1 MTVTAGAGEHNICK
15 ASKGLRLSDRAIIT
29 SMSPE
34 MQEDLLSAEAFVKRE
49 KLLFGKEI
57 KSDKKRTAEA
67 IGSADNKYR
76 LPAPDKKLKHNHV
89 ESTKGSAD
97 RVLDTKREKVLY
109 LDIPVST
116 IRVSENALRA
126 LGGHRS
132 SLQPVPSFISFTT
145 TIKYQHPSLSYVRP
159 HVNSPSTSFQ
169 CFLDRFEALA
179 GKSVPLFNDWNML
192 HPLIISGT
200 VSTAKGGSNASLVSQ
215 AIASRR

>member
-1 MTVTAGAGEHNICK
+1 
-15 ASKGLRLSDRAIIT
+15 
-29 SMSPE
+29 MSPE

-76 LPAPDKKLKHNHV
+76 LPAPDKKLKQNHV
-89 ESTKGSAD
+89 EPTNFIKGIAD
-97 RVLDTKREKVLY
+97 RVLDTRREKVLY

-132 SLQPVPSFISFTT
+132 SLQPAPSFISFTT
-145 TIKYQHPSLSYVRP
+145 TIKHQHPSLSYVRP
-159 HVNSPSTSFQ
+159 HVNPPPTSFQ

>member
-1 MTVTAGAGEHNICK
+1 MCNALGKLSPRSVTVGGEHNIHK

-29 SMSPE
+29 SMSQE

-49 KLLFGKEI
+49 KSLFGKEM

-67 IGSADNKYR
+67 IGSDNKYR
-76 LPAPDKKLKHNHV
+76 LSAQDKKLKHSHV
-89 ESTKGSAD
+89 ESTNFIKGNAD

-132 SLQPVPSFISFTT
+132 SLQPAPSFISFTT
-145 TIKYQHPSLSYVRP
+145 TIKHQHPSLSYVRP
-159 HVNSPSTSFQ
+159 HVNKP
-169 CFLDRFEALA
+169 
-179 GKSVPLFNDWNML
+179 
-192 HPLIISGT
+192 HIISVLPGSLRGLSWK
-200 VSTAKGGSNASLVSQ
+200 VSPPV
-215 AIASRR
+215 

>member
-1 MTVTAGAGEHNICK
+1 
-15 ASKGLRLSDRAIIT
+15 
-29 SMSPE
+29 MSPE

-49 KLLFGKEI
+49 KLLFGKEM

-89 ESTKGSAD
+89 EPTNFIKGIAD
-97 RVLDTKREKVLY
+97 RVLDTRREKVLY
-109 LDIPVST
+109 LDISVST

-132 SLQPVPSFISFTT
+132 TLQPAPSFISLTT
-145 TIKYQHPSLSYVRP
+145 TIKHQHPSLSYVRP
-159 HVNSPSTSFQ
+159 HVNPPSTSFQ